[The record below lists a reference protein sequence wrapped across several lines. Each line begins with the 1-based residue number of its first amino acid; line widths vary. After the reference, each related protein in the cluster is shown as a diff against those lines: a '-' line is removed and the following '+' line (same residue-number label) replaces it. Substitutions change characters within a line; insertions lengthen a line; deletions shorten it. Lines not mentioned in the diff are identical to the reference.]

1 MATQSDREIELSQT
15 NRGVGGVC
23 AGVVPRVQSKLSGA
37 LHAHRG
43 KKLLQ
48 DLQTQESAATK
59 RAMVRFRGARE
70 KDAMAFVEYLG
81 FSQEDTMEGPLW
93 RETLGRSLG
102 SHDATALVGGMC
114 RGNGCRQE
122 TTRLHAI
129 SCSKTGWSSLT
140 HNRVLHQALARSLR
154 ESKVQFVVEDTW
166 PFRQRA
172 CEQNGRPNPLR
183 MDITTE
189 AGTLFDNHPR
199 HKNKALLLDIT
210 IVNPCA
216 GSNLGNA
223 ARHVGK
229 HLADAVEQKKN
240 KYRGSF
246 PATYSL
252 LPLAMSTCGDVGSGV
267 HALIKELAI
276 RRVQHRSE
284 TYSNESQHLA
294 EGTEVA
300 RLRRRFSFVL
310 QQALSFRT
318 CHHLCRQGV
327 ALASTRRPHSQG
339 PASVQAH
346 RTGGVT
352 GSEGQEGANGVGGGI
367 GVGGG
372 NGDGN
377 GDVDGQGDG
386 DRAGAGT
393 GVEANE
399 GAQDGNGDGSGDGS
413 GDGAGTG
420 TGVGIRRRTLDGNGD
435 GNGDVSEDCSGD
447 GNGDDDN
454 GNENRTGEGGRG
466 TKKRKKLQNSCRHRA
481 GNGGDMGGKR
491 KNVEKK
497 GLVQ

>member
-1 MATQSDREIELSQT
+1 M
-15 NRGVGGVC
+15 
-23 AGVVPRVQSKLSGA
+23 
-37 LHAHRG
+37 
-43 KKLLQ
+43 
-48 DLQTQESAATK
+48 
-59 RAMVRFRGARE
+59 
-70 KDAMAFVEYLG
+70 
-81 FSQEDTMEGPLW
+81 
-93 RETLGRSLG
+93 
-102 SHDATALVGGMC
+102 
-114 RGNGCRQE
+114 
-122 TTRLHAI
+122 
-129 SCSKTGWSSLT
+129 
-140 HNRVLHQALARSLR
+140 
-154 ESKVQFVVEDTW
+154 VEDTW

-172 CEQNGRPNPLR
+172 SEENGRLNPLR

-189 AGTLFDNHPR
+189 AGALFDNHPR

-229 HLADAVEQKKN
+229 HLADAVERKKN

-252 LPLAMSTCGDVGSGV
+252 LPLAMSTYGDVGSDV

-276 RRVQHRSE
+276 RRVQHRLE
-284 TYSNESQHLA
+284 TYSNGSQHLA
-294 EGTEVA
+294 EATEVA

-318 CHHLCRQGV
+318 RHHLCRQGV
-327 ALASTRRPHSQG
+327 ALASAQRPHPQG

-367 GVGGG
+367 GVEGG
-372 NGDGN
+372 NGDGDGN

-386 DRAGAGT
+386 DGAAAGT

-413 GDGAGTG
+413 GDGAGMGTG
-420 TGVGIRRRTLDGNGD
+420 TGVGIRRRTPDGNGD
-435 GNGDVSEDCSGD
+435 GNEDGSEDCSGD

-454 GNENRTGEGGRG
+454 GNENRIGEGGRG
-466 TKKRKKLQNSCRHRA
+466 TKKRKKLKNSCRRRA

-491 KNVEKK
+491 KKCRKESFGSVAANSDNLGSNKEAGGGAQGAQGSSTICTSRESVSPLSRLIRGFRNKYH
-497 GLVQ
+497 

>member
-1 MATQSDREIELSQT
+1 
-15 NRGVGGVC
+15 
-23 AGVVPRVQSKLSGA
+23 
-37 LHAHRG
+37 
-43 KKLLQ
+43 
-48 DLQTQESAATK
+48 
-59 RAMVRFRGARE
+59 
-70 KDAMAFVEYLG
+70 
-81 FSQEDTMEGPLW
+81 
-93 RETLGRSLG
+93 
-102 SHDATALVGGMC
+102 MC
-114 RGNGCRQE
+114 HGNGCRQE

-172 CEQNGRPNPLR
+172 SEENGRLNPLR

-189 AGTLFDNHPR
+189 AGALFDNHPR

-229 HLADAVEQKKN
+229 HLADAVERKKN

-252 LPLAMSTCGDVGSGV
+252 LPLAMSTCGDVGSDV

-276 RRVQHRSE
+276 RRVQHRWE
-284 TYSNESQHLA
+284 TYSNDSQHLA

-318 CHHLCRQGV
+318 RHHLCRQGV

-346 RTGGVT
+346 GTGGIT

-386 DRAGAGT
+386 DGAGAGT
-393 GVEANE
+393 GVEANK
-399 GAQDGNGDGSGDGS
+399 GAQDGNGDGSWDGS

-420 TGVGIRRRTLDGNGD
+420 TGTGVGIRRRTPDGNGD

-447 GNGDDDN
+447 GDGDEDN
-454 GNENRTGEGGRG
+454 VNENRIGEGGRG
-466 TKKRKKLQNSCRHRA
+466 IKKRKKPQNSCRRRA

-491 KNVEKK
+491 KKCRKERVGSVAANSDNLGSNKEAGGGAQGAQGSSKICTSRESVSPLSRLIRGFRNKYH
-497 GLVQ
+497 